1 MSILSVIRTICLVA
15 AAGVAING
23 FAGEPSPGEQIKKGA
38 KTFGAGMRDAAVDV
52 GRTIGSGTKKTV
64 KEIGNAIS
72 RDAKTGGDGSAKRRN
87 ERSKTSKL
95 GRQ

>member
-1 MSILSVIRTICLVA
+1 MSILSVIRTICLA
-15 AAGVAING
+15 TAAGVAFNV
-23 FAGEPSPGEQIKKGA
+23 FAEEPSPGEQIKKGA
-38 KTFGAGMRDAAVDV
+38 KTFGAGMRDAAVEV
-52 GRTIGSGTKKTV
+52 GRTIGTGTKKTV

>member
-1 MSILSVIRTICLVA
+1 MNLLSIGRNAFLIVCT
-15 AAGVAING
+15 GVAFNVI
-23 FAGEPSPGEQIKKGA
+23 AEEPTAGEQIKKGA

-52 GRTIGSGTKKTV
+52 GKTIGSGTKKTV

-72 RDAKTGGDGSAKRRN
+72 KDAKTGGDGSAKRRN
-87 ERSKTSKL
+87 DRSKTSKL

>member
-1 MSILSVIRTICLVA
+1 MNILSISRNAILLVA
-15 AAGVAING
+15 ACAALTA
-23 FAGEPSPGEQIKKGA
+23 FAAEPTPGEQIKEGA